1 MFAFER
7 KPKEEGDDRIAVH
20 VLFSLN
26 LFPVAEFIFT
36 PEDTCPKRNFLR
48 AGLDLFVSLILEL
61 LCLSLP

>member
-26 LFPVAEFIFT
+26 LFPVAEFILT
-36 PEDTCPKRNFLR
+36 PEDTCPKGNFLR
-48 AGLDLFVSLILEL
+48 AGLGSVCFLDS
-61 LCLSLP
+61 

>member
-36 PEDTCPKRNFLR
+36 PEDTCPKGN
-48 AGLDLFVSLILEL
+48 
-61 LCLSLP
+61 